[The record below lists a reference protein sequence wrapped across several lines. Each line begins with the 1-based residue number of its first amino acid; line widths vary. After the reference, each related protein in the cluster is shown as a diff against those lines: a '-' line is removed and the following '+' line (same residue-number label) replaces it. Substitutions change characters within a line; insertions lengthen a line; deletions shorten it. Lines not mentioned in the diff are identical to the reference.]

1 MGKVD
6 HAGVSQGQGR
16 LFRGKIGKVF
26 HAGVCQGSGRACRG
40 QSRDMVDHVGVCQET
55 KYIMQGSVKGQ
66 NKSCRG

>member
-40 QSRDMVDHVGVCQET
+40 QSRDKVDNVGV
-55 KYIMQGSVKGQ
+55 I
-66 NKSCRG
+66 